1 MKQKLIDTNVIHT
14 SVGTFR
20 REIIV
25 YELTGKGCEVSTSIF
40 FNEKEYNDASELAC
54 ILGPEK
60 YKKLKSE
67 VEMYSTVLDCF
78 MSTFLNNNNN

>member
-14 SVGTFR
+14 TVGTFR

-25 YELTGKGCEVSTSIF
+25 YEFNGEGFEVSTAIF
-40 FNEKEYNDASELAC
+40 FNGKEYNDASELAC

-67 VEMYSTVLDCF
+67 VEMYSTVLDSF
-78 MSTFLNNNNN
+78 MSTFLKNNN